1 VATTERGAPGV
12 AGNVTEF
19 DADDADDV
27 PAELVAVAV
36 KV

>member
-1 VATTERGAPGV
+1 LLGAPGGPV
-12 AGNVTEF
+12 GVTLLDGDEAGLM
-19 DADDADDV
+19 